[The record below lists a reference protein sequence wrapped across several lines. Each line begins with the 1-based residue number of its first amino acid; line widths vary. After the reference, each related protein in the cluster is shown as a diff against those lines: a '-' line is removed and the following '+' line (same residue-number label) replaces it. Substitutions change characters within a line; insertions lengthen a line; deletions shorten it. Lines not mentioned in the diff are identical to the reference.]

1 MEIEPINQLK
11 FFFDSGNVIL
21 SAVAVMLI
29 GIVVMKTEKELKRSF
44 EFFFIAFSV
53 LFISSVFE
61 MDKYTGVISS
71 MQAKWVLIVSRF
83 IGLVFMVW
91 ASLVMAKLVKKQIKC
106 VKAEEETE
114 K

>member
-1 MEIEPINQLK
+1 MEPINQLK

-21 SAVAVMLI
+21 SAIAVILI

-44 EFFFIAFSV
+44 ELFFIAFFV

-61 MDKYTGVISS
+61 MDKYIGVISS

-83 IGLVFMVW
+83 IGLIFITW

-106 VKAEEETE
+106 VRPQEEEPE